1 MNQLYYC
8 DNLEALQ
15 KLPSEYVDLIYADPP
30 FNSGRNYKA
39 EAGSFNDKWA
49 WDEDSDI
56 FRDIIRK
63 KAPECPVAFR
73 INRALDSYD
82 ILFGQAIKGEY
93 GSLRAYLAFIGI
105 RLLELHRILKPTGSI
120 YLHCD
125 STASHYIKLLMDSA
139 FELENFRNEI
149 VWGYESPTR
158 PNPKNFGNKHDI
170 ILRYSKTNNYKTNNL
185 KQKILISNMEL
196 KKYKLD
202 NNGYY
207 TTFPK
212 RAYSD
217 KSIKKFENKGLIEYT
232 SKNVARVKKY
242 LEIDSQENYY
252 KIKHIHDVWTD
263 IISFSTATHSKE
275 RVGYPTQKPLALLER
290 IIEASSNEGDIV
302 LDPFIGSGTTID
314 AAQKL
319 NRNWIGIDKEAAS
332 IETTTKRL
340 ANEHGF
346 LPDRD
351 YELIGNKIKLTL
363 PKIASPKQISLF

>member
-15 KLPSEYVDLIYADPP
+15 KLPSKYVDLIYADPP
-30 FNSGRNYKA
+30 FNSGRNYKT

-82 ILFGQAIKGEY
+82 ILFGQAIKGED

-105 RLLELHRILKPTGSI
+105 RLLKLHRILKPTGSI

-125 STASHYIKLLMDSA
+125 STASHYIKLLIDSA
-139 FELENFRNEI
+139 FELENFQNEI
-149 VWGYESPTR
+149 VWAYRKIGKVTKWFQR
-158 PNPKNFGNKHDI
+158 THDI
-170 ILRYSKTNNYKTNNL
+170 ILQYSKGPDWIWNQLYESKSESTL
-185 KQKILISNMEL
+185 KRFGPN
-196 KKYKLD
+196 KL
-202 NNGYY
+202 
-207 TTFPK
+207 
-212 RAYSD
+212 
-217 KSIKKFENKGLIEYT
+217 
-232 SKNVARVKKY
+232 
-242 LEIDSQENYY
+242 
-252 KIKHIHDVWTD
+252 KHIKDENGKRKNKITNEIADGTPLRNIWEIG
-263 IISFSTATHSKE
+263 IIADSSKE
-275 RVGYPTQKPLALLER
+275 RVGYPTQKPLTLLER

-340 ANEHGF
+340 AEKY
-346 LPDRD
+346 D
-351 YELIGNKIKLTL
+351 IL
-363 PKIASPKQISLF
+363 PKIDYEIRGTTQQIIHSLKLPTKNDIGPVQVSLF